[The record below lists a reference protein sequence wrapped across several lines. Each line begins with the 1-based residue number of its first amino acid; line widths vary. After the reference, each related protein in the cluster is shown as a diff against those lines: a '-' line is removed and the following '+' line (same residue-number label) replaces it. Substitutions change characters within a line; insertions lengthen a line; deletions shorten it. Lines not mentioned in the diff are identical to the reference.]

1 MAVLLGRKRGA
12 AAGQPSWLM
21 TFADLMMLLLTFFI
35 LLLSFSEIDAEK
47 YRAMINSM
55 GAAFGTQ
62 PLQTT
67 LPGTGTEPGSGTEA
81 AVQQAGAL
89 SGGVEPSAGVTIATA
104 QSVPQIV
111 AGLPLGAVGWQSAVA
126 PGVEQLASVLIGQL
140 EEEVAA
146 GRLAVN
152 YDQRRVV
159 VRFSE
164 EATFPSG
171 AATIKPQVQPIID
184 RIVDAL
190 SQCSGEIVVGGHSD
204 DLPIISSRYRS
215 NWDLSAARAVSV
227 VHQLVLDRR
236 IEARR
241 VMAAGHAE
249 TQPLVPNDSAS
260 NRALNRRVDISIYEP
275 SCGQLF
281 EDAPGIAPAAGE

>member
-1 MAVLLGRKRGA
+1 
-12 AAGQPSWLM
+12 M

-47 YRAMINSM
+47 YRAMVDSL
-55 GAAFGTQ
+55 GSAFGTQ
-62 PLQTT
+62 PLQVKAPAPANGVAPAGTLIAEGHSGT
-67 LPGTGTEPGSGTEA
+67 PGPGTPAPAPIPEIVGGLPGA
-81 AVQQAGAL
+81 
-89 SGGVEPSAGVTIATA
+89 SAG
-104 QSVPQIV
+104 
-111 AGLPLGAVGWQSAVA
+111 WQPSVA
-126 PGVEQLASVLIGQL
+126 PGIEMLASVLVGQL
-140 EEEVAA
+140 EQEVAE
-146 GRLAVN
+146 GRLAVS

-190 SQCSGEIVVGGHSD
+190 SQCSGEIIVGGHSD
-204 DLPIISSRYRS
+204 DLPIVSARYRS

-227 VHQLVLDRR
+227 VHRLVLDQR
-236 IEARR
+236 IDAQR
-241 VMAAGHAE
+241 VVAAGHAE
-249 TQPLVPNDSAS
+249 TQPLVPNTSVA

-275 SCGQLF
+275 DCGALF
-281 EDAPGIAPAAGE
+281 EDQAIAPPANGEDRPS